1 MFVVVFLARAWAPV
15 MSLGIAAGLLA
26 TSVLLVVYTGDSVP
40 GLAFAATSACLALPL
55 LVCGLYFVYL
65 LACVFR
71 IYVQISDEGIEYRY
85 APHQWVR
92 ARWEDVDRI
101 GEYRSLLGNRS
112 EVLWLH
118 RADYPGRF
126 KRPPYGAKQP
136 FIVLKGFDS
145 WPDGPLAEDLRRR
158 APRLFDVD

>member
-1 MFVVVFLARAWAPV
+1 MLVLVCLTRAWAPV
-15 MSLGIAAGLLA
+15 SSLGMAAALLA
-26 TSVLLVVYTGDSVP
+26 TSILLVVYIGDSVP
-40 GLAFAATSACLALPL
+40 GLVFAATSACLALPL
-55 LVCGLYFVYL
+55 LVCGLCFVYL
-65 LACVFR
+65 LACVAR
-71 IYVQISDEGIEYRY
+71 IYVQVSDEGIEYRY

-101 GEYRSLLGNRS
+101 GEFRSLLGNRS

-126 KRPPYGAKQP
+126 KRPPYGAKLP
-136 FIVLKGFDS
+136 FIALKGFTG

-158 APRLFDVD
+158 APRLFDGD